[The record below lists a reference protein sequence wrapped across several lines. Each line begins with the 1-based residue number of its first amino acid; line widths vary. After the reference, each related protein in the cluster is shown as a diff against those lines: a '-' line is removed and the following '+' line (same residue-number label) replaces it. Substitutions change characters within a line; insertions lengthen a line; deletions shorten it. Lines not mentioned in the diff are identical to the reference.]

1 MKCMTRLR
9 RASRGPRADQFGATL
24 PTSRADSQSTP
35 STSGVIIPAAPP
47 KPNNRARAADPGAM
61 GKDVGRGPDARESVI
76 GDGCLAEANATSAQ
90 RWEIMA

>member
-24 PTSRADSQSTP
+24 PTSRADSQSPP
-35 STSGVIIPAAPP
+35 STSGVNIPAAPP
-47 KPNNRARAADPGAM
+47 KPNNRARAASPDPAAM
-61 GKDVGRGPDARESVI
+61 GKVVGRGPDAREVVS
-76 GDGCLAEANATSAQ
+76 GAEANATSVQ